1 MSWIHRWLQGVDDV
15 YEKLENLERNQV
27 WGKMVKMDMLNL
39 SLCLNYE

>member
-1 MSWIHRWLQGVDDV
+1 MTWSHRWLQGVDDV